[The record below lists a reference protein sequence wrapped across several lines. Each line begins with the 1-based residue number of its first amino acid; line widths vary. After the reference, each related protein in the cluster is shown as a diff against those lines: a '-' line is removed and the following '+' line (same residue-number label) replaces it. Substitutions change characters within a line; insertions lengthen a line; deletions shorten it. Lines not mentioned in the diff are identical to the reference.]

1 MATFMTEIDQSG
13 EQLMLLEAETTGAFS
28 KSELEIKPNP
38 LQCYKQSI
46 GAIGEIAKV
55 MATQIGEQTAGTG
68 AAVEVTFGIKID
80 GNGSVMISS
89 MTSNC
94 QLTCTLKFAAS

>member
-1 MATFMTEIDQSG
+1 MATFMTELDESG
-13 EQLMLLEAETTGAFS
+13 ETIMLLEAETTGAFS

-46 GAIGEIAKV
+46 GAIGTIAKV
-55 MATQIGEQTAGTG
+55 MAHQIGDATAGSG
-68 AAVEVTFGIKID
+68 ADVEVTFGIKID
-80 GNGSVMISS
+80 GNGSVMIAS
-89 MTSNC
+89 MTGNC

>member
-1 MATFMTEIDQSG
+1 MATFMTELDQAG
-13 EQLMLLEAETTGAFS
+13 EKLMLLEAETTGAFS

-46 GAIGEIAKV
+46 SAIGDIAKI
-55 MATQIGEQTAGTG
+55 MATQIGEATRGSG
-68 AAVEVTFGIKID
+68 ANVEVTFGIKID
-80 GNGSVMISS
+80 GNGSVLISS

-94 QLTCTLKFAAS
+94 QLTCTLKFDGS